1 MIVRERADAFVMI
14 EQDDHAKVS
23 GELIKQ
29 WNHDNFLGSE
39 WRKSVEYAVDQHD
52 IGWKP
57 FDQQPFWNDEEQ
69 APYTFANFPTLPKIV
84 LYTYG
89 IDVVE
94 KEDPYAALLCSEHYK
109 RFLLNNTS
117 EEAQAFVQ
125 QEEARQQRLISSLD
139 DFNKRLFNFHYAM
152 VQLGDNLSLYL
163 CLNEPG
169 AKKEEEHPFF
179 REGIPIPTAVEEFNQ
194 EKIQLWW
201 EDDRTV
207 MVEEYPLDRPVTVKL
222 RQRVVSRA
230 AIRDAGLIS
239 SYEEAEVEDVL
250 VEIRGVRG

>member
-1 MIVRERADAFVMI
+1 MIVRERVDEFVMI
-14 EQDDHAKVS
+14 EQDDHAKMS
-23 GELIKQ
+23 GDLIRQ
-29 WNHDNFLGSE
+29 WKNDSFLGPE
-39 WRKSVEYAVDQHD
+39 RRKSVEYAVDQHD

-89 IDVVE
+89 IDMVD

-117 EEAQAFVQ
+117 EAAQNFVQ
-125 QEEARQQRLISSLD
+125 QEEKRQQRLISSLD

-169 AKKEEEHPFF
+169 VKKEEEHPFF
-179 REGIPIPTAVEEFNQ
+179 RDGIPIPEAVEDFNQ
-194 EKIQLWW
+194 GKMQLWW
-201 EDDRTV
+201 EEDRTV
-207 MVEEYPLDRPVTVKL
+207 VVEEFPFDRPVTVRI
-222 RQRVVSRA
+222 RQKIVSKEAVREV
-230 AIRDAGLIS
+230 GLIS
-239 SYEEAEVEDVL
+239 SYELADVKNVE
-250 VEIRGVRG
+250 VEIRGVRV